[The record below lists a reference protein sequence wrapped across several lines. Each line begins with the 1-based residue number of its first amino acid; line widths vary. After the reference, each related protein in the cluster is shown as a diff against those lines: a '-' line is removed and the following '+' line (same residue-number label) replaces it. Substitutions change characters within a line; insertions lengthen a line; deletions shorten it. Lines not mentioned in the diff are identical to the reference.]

1 MHSAVSDY
9 AQNVNLESL
18 KAIIGPNVIEED
30 QDIISGA
37 TSDWTRRY
45 QGHSTALALP
55 TSTSEVAEILK
66 WCSSNRISVVP
77 QGGNTGMVG
86 GGVPMNGELILSL
99 KKMTKIEFV
108 DGAPAQ
114 LIADAGAT
122 LSTVQRE
129 AAKNGW
135 VYGVDFSARESAT
148 IGGTIATNAG
158 GNHVIR
164 YGDTRKQLIS
174 VEAVTAEGIIVGDIR
189 GLVKDNTGYHLPSFL
204 CGSEGTLAV
213 ITRARLGL
221 WAKPEEKVVVLVG
234 LESVEEALDIAR
246 LFAST
251 NQDMQASEIF
261 FRNGLALVCNRFE
274 IKPPWGG
281 KHSTYLLLEFAGP
294 KGVLERIQAS
304 NHGQILQNTES
315 VAIGE
320 DEASRSRLWR
330 YRSLHTEAISG
341 VGIPHKLDVT
351 VPHHQLPYFMNTVG
365 SIVEGCASDSETYL
379 FGHAGDGNI
388 HVNVIGPN
396 ENDLTIDKAVLEF
409 VSSLGGSISAEHG
422 IGRAK
427 AAYLHLRRT
436 PEEIRLFKDLK
447 NVFDPIGILNPGVIF
462 FE

>member
-1 MHSAVSDY
+1 MNPPVSDY
-9 AQNVNLESL
+9 AQNVNLEPL

-86 GGVPMNGELILSL
+86 GGVPMHGELILSL
-99 KKMTKIEFV
+99 KKMTKIEFAE
-108 DGAPAQ
+108 GTPSQ

-129 AAKNGW
+129 ATKNGLM
-135 VYGVDFSARESAT
+135 YGVDFAARESAT

-158 GNHVIR
+158 GHHVIR

-174 VEAVTAEGIIVGDIR
+174 VEAVTAEGIIVGDVR

-213 ITRARLGL
+213 ITRARLRL
-221 WAKPEEKVVVLVG
+221 WPQPEEKVVVLIG
-234 LESVEEALDIAR
+234 LESAEEALDIAR
-246 LFAST
+246 LFTST
-251 NQDMQASEIF
+251 NQDTQACEIF
-261 FRNGLALVCNRFE
+261 FKNGLALVCKRFDIE
-274 IKPPWGG
+274 PLWGG

-294 KGVLERIQAS
+294 KGVLERLRTS
-304 NHGQILQNTES
+304 KHGQVLRNTES

-320 DEASRSRLWR
+320 DGTSRSRLWR
-330 YRSLHTEAISG
+330 YRSLHTEAISDL
-341 VGIPHKLDVT
+341 GIPHKLDVT
-351 VPHHQLPYFMNTVG
+351 IPHHQLPYFIDTVG
-365 SIVEGCASDSETYL
+365 SIVRECSSENETYL

-396 ENDLTIDKAVLEF
+396 ENDLTTDKAVLEF

-436 PEEIRLFKDLK
+436 PEEVKIFKDLK